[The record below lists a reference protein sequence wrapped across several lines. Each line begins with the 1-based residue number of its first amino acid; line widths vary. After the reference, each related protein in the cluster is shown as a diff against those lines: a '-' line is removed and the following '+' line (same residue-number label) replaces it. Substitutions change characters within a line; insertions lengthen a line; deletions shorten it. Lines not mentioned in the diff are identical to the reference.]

1 MITNE
6 DGSVMTESRK
16 IVLLQTARVAIGEA
30 VCVGLMLGIYALL
43 QKLALPVV
51 LGGLVGAII
60 SVGNFFF
67 MAVIA
72 TLAADKAQQQDVAG
86 GQKLI
91 KSSYP
96 IRILVLAVLLVL
108 CAKSGVF
115 DVLTLLLPLLF
126 VRPILMIQEFFSK
139 KGV

>member
-1 MITNE
+1 
-6 DGSVMTESRK
+6 MTESRK
-16 IVLLQTARVAIGEA
+16 IVLLQTARIAIGEA

-96 IRILVLAVLLVL
+96 IRILVLAAALVL
-108 CAKSGVF
+108 CAKSGYF
-115 DVLTLLLPLLF
+115 DVISLAVPLIF
-126 VRPILMIQEFFSK
+126 VRPTLTIQEFFKK
-139 KGV
+139 KGA

>member
-16 IVLLQTARVAIGEA
+16 IVLLQTARIAIGEA

-43 QKLALPVV
+43 QKLTLPVV

-60 SVGNFFF
+60 SAGNFFF

-86 GQKLI
+86 GQKLM
-91 KSSYP
+91 KSAYP
-96 IRILVLAVLLVL
+96 IRILVLAAILIL

-115 DVLTLLLPLLF
+115 DILTLLLPLLF
-126 VRPILMIQEFFSK
+126 VRPILMIQEFFTK